1 MTELYQLI
9 DRLNTKLPPG
19 LQTEVARLADG
30 MTSDTPLRLIVLGGF
45 SVGKSSLLNMLAGEK
60 HLYTARE
67 EATSLPTFIEY
78 GETLSMMLI
87 GADGSELPL
96 DADGFRRAT
105 SAAPLGAACATLA
118 LPLEWLKGTS
128 VIDLPGLG
136 SVSSQRQ
143 EYTAAQI
150 QQADAILYLIEPR
163 GPSQAD
169 MHVLRTVR
177 QYGKRVKVLVAR
189 WDEIESSVA
198 RGEKR
203 PDLERWS
210 TQIQEQSGL
219 RARLSGVSIQGD
231 GRDDVLDFIVRS
243 RRDLGAIRTARFK
256 AELLPLLKNA
266 LGSNAG
272 SQQACLVD
280 SEDDAR
286 LLHASVLERK
296 QGLLAAKATL
306 YEQQQGDKE
315 KVQQDADALTSA
327 QRKQLDRQLHPLQ
340 QTVADGAKW
349 DDFGIAGA
357 DLLRD
362 ALASLAQ
369 QFSERSAL
377 YGELV
382 LPGAQVA
389 DFNLRLPAP
398 EPLDT
403 SSFLESGKLAI
414 LTQALEVHEAEA
426 QRTSD
431 QLVRMQEVNVDAD
444 RGLVSAL
451 MRQRHE
457 IANESLARIVERI
470 DGNGAA
476 QIGRF
481 IGEVAD
487 IALIFVNPASVGAK
501 VGSLV
506 GKGAKVAKVVVKT
519 SKVVTAARETTKIVQ
534 AIRTGGPHSKV
545 PQPIL
550 DKLGALEVLSLGYW
564 GERIGNALGGAP
576 IIREVIDPEDL
587 ARQQQALT
595 ELDNSIRDA
604 QRDLA
609 RKEDLENERNLT
621 GWALEQSQREQ
632 QRIKQEIARLTEQ
645 LAARELEA
653 ARNAQE
659 QQVRAVQLA
668 AGQAL
673 DGWLRSYDRQA
684 AGMAALLMAKVG
696 QYWEQQVEL
705 TLAERL
711 EELEKQ
717 MVQMQAAPQVR
728 QQRLVEL
735 RYEAEAI
742 QTVVAELA

>member
-1 MTELYQLI
+1 MTELNQLI
-9 DRLNTKLPPG
+9 DQLNTKLPPD
-19 LQTEVARLADG
+19 LQAEVAGLADA
-30 MTSDTPLRLIVLGGF
+30 MASDTPLRLIVLGGF

-87 GADGSELPL
+87 GADGSQLPL
-96 DADGFRRAT
+96 DADGFRCAT
-105 SAAPLGAACATLA
+105 SEAPPGAACATLA
-118 LPLEWLKGTS
+118 LPLEWLKGSS
-128 VIDLPGLG
+128 VVDLPGLG

-219 RARLSGVSIQGD
+219 RARLSGVSTQGD

-243 RRDLGAIRTARFK
+243 RRELGAIRTARFK
-256 AELLPLLKNA
+256 AELLPLLQNA

-286 LLHASVLERK
+286 ILHASVLERK
-296 QGLLAAKATL
+296 QGLLATKATL
-306 YEQQQGDKE
+306 YEQQKADKE
-315 KVQQDADALTSA
+315 TVQRDADALTSA
-327 QRKQLDRQLHPLQ
+327 QRKQLDRQLQPLQ
-340 QTVADGAKW
+340 IITDGAKW
-349 DDFGIAGA
+349 EDFGIAGA

-369 QFSERSAL
+369 QFSERSAV
-377 YGELV
+377 YGELG
-382 LPGAQVA
+382 LPAAQVA
-389 DFNLRLPAP
+389 DFNLRLPVP

-414 LTQALEVHEAEA
+414 LTQALETHEAEA

-431 QLVRMQEVNVDAD
+431 QLARMQEVSVDAD
-444 RGLVSAL
+444 RGLVSDL

-457 IANESLARIVERI
+457 IANEPLARIVERI
-470 DGNGAA
+470 DGNGAS

-506 GKGAKVAKVVVKT
+506 GKGAKVAKVAVKT

-545 PQPIL
+545 PRPIL

-576 IIREVIDPEDL
+576 TVREVIDPEDL
-587 ARQQQALT
+587 ARQQRALT

-609 RKEDLENERNLT
+609 HKEDLENERNLT

-632 QRIKQEIARLTEQ
+632 QRIKQDIARLTEQ
-645 LAARELEA
+645 LAVRELEA

-659 QQVRAVQLA
+659 QQVRAVRLA

-684 AGMAALLMAKVG
+684 SGMAALLMAKVS

-705 TLAERL
+705 TLAGQL

-717 MVQMQAAPQVR
+717 MAQMQAAPQVR

-735 RYEAEAI
+735 RLEAEAI
-742 QTVVAELA
+742 QAVVAELA